1 MIEFKGVRFRYD
13 NEGPEALQGVD
24 LEIPDGIF
32 LVVAGH
38 NGSGKSTLSK
48 HINGLL
54 LPTEGQ
60 VLVNGLDTR
69 DENNLLSIRQQ
80 VGMVFQNPDNQLVTT
95 IVEEDVA
102 FGPENLGVP
111 SPEIRVRVDEA
122 LKKVG
127 MTAYAE
133 SAAHRLSGGQKQRI
147 AIAGMLAMEPKI
159 LVLDEATAMLDPK
172 GREELLQTV
181 YELNRKNG
189 MTVIMITQYMEEAV
203 MADRVVVMNGGQIV
217 MDDVPQAIFS
227 RGDELAPLGLD
238 VPEIVRIR
246 EDLAEA
252 GVSLPPHRVDRQPA
266 CGGPMPIVIDHLSH
280 TYFDGATSNA
290 AVKDVSLEIRE
301 GEFLAIIGHTGC
313 GKTTLV
319 QHLNGLLLPS
329 SGRVLVDG
337 LDTAD
342 KKQRPR
348 IRALVG
354 MVFQYPEYQLF
365 ADTVREDVGFGPKN
379 MKLPEAEIALQ
390 VSEAMAMVGLSM
402 DQFAEKSP
410 FELSGGEKRRAA
422 LAGILAMRPKYL
434 VLDEPMAGLDPQG
447 RQNILG
453 MLEQLRQDT
462 GCSIIMVSHSME
474 DVARHAD
481 RILVMDHG
489 EVKYL
494 DTPKAVFSHSEEL
507 AGMGLSLPAPCR
519 VAALL
524 RQKGVDAPGD
534 ICTRDD
540 LEAFLTRRLKA

>member
-1 MIEFKGVRFRYD
+1 M
-13 NEGPEALQGVD
+13 
-24 LEIPDGIF
+24 
-32 LVVAGH
+32 
-38 NGSGKSTLSK
+38 
-48 HINGLL
+48 
-54 LPTEGQ
+54 
-60 VLVNGLDTR
+60 
-69 DENNLLSIRQQ
+69 
-80 VGMVFQNPDNQLVTT
+80 
-95 IVEEDVA
+95 
-102 FGPENLGVP
+102 
-111 SPEIRVRVDEA
+111 
-122 LKKVG
+122 
-127 MTAYAE
+127 
-133 SAAHRLSGGQKQRI
+133 
-147 AIAGMLAMEPKI
+147 
-159 LVLDEATAMLDPK
+159 
-172 GREELLQTV
+172 
-181 YELNRKNG
+181 
-189 MTVIMITQYMEEAV
+189 
-203 MADRVVVMNGGQIV
+203 
-217 MDDVPQAIFS
+217 
-227 RGDELAPLGLD
+227 
-238 VPEIVRIR
+238 
-246 EDLAEA
+246 
-252 GVSLPPHRVDRQPA
+252 
-266 CGGPMPIVIDHLSH
+266 
-280 TYFDGATSNA
+280 
-290 AVKDVSLEIRE
+290 EIRE
-301 GEFLAIIGHTGC
+301 GEFLSVIGHTGC

-329 SGRVLVDG
+329 AGRVLVDG

-379 MKLPEAEIALQ
+379 MKLPEAEIALR

-422 LAGILAMRPKYL
+422 LAGILAMRHKYL

-494 DTPKAVFSHSEEL
+494 DTPKAVFSHSDEL
-507 AGMGLSLPAPCR
+507 SQMGLSLPAPCR

-524 RQKGVDAPGD
+524 RQKGVDAPAD
-534 ICTRDD
+534 ICTRED
-540 LEAFLTRRLKA
+540 LEAFLTRRLRS